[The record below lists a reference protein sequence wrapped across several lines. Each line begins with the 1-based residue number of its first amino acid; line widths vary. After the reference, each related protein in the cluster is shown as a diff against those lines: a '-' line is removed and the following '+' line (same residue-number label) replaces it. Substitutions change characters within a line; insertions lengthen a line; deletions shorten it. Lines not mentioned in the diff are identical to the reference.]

1 MKHIY
6 FLLALIVL
14 SSNTLLATSCPDPII
29 NTINPSSG
37 PANTLITI
45 NGSNFST
52 TSQITIDG
60 ISATYNI
67 IDNTHIEVFIPTGTN
82 GLSDL
87 IINTSGGC
95 STTAA
100 TQINVLDSSCNT
112 SEIYISEIY
121 DSEPGS
127 YGVIELYNPSNTTV
141 TLDGIYDIERYGDIG
156 NATPSITVPL
166 VNTIG
171 PQQTYILQMGSNGNT
186 CSVSA
191 DESVGSGFNDNDEF
205 KLLKNG
211 VVIDAVEALNERG
224 YSFIR
229 NPNAIAPI
237 SIFNA
242 SDWSISGTEDCSDL
256 DSHTTNFNN
265 SNPTITHPNSQTICD
280 NSNISFST
288 NVDTGSYTYQW
299 FSLNSIGVW
308 VPLNNDSTFSGVNTN
323 TLSITNASTA
333 LDNSQY
339 YCQMISADC
348 NLYSNT
354 AQLYI
359 LNPQVDTISD
369 QTVCQDY
376 TLPTLTNGSYFS
388 GANGSGTTLN
398 AGDVISSS
406 QTIYIY
412 NEIGTAPNTCSNE
425 SSFTVTIS
433 GNPPVD
439 TISDQTVCQDYTL
452 PTLTNGDYFSG
463 ANGSGTMLNA
473 GDVISTSQTIYIYN
487 EVGTAPNNCS
497 NESSFT
503 VTISGNPPVDTIADQ
518 TVCQDYTLPS
528 LTNGDYFTGANGSGT
543 TLNAGDVISTSQT
556 IYIYN
561 EIGTVPN
568 TCSNESS
575 FTVTVSG
582 NPNVDT
588 ISDQTVCQDY
598 TLPTLTNGN
607 YFSGANG
614 SGTMLNAGDIIST
627 SQTIYIYNEVGTA
640 PNTCSNESSF
650 TVTISGNPP
659 VDTISDQTVCQ
670 DYTLPTL
677 TNGNY
682 FSGANGSGTMLN
694 AGDVISTSQTIYI
707 YNQIG
712 TAPNTCSN
720 ESSFTVTISGNPPVD
735 TIADQTV
742 CQDYT
747 LPTLTNGSYFTGS
760 NGSGTMLNAGDVI
773 STSQT
778 IYIYNEIGTA
788 PNTCSN
794 ESSFTVTVLNI
805 DFTLDQNNI
814 TIIEDTITVS
824 MSDNTIFYEYS
835 LDNTTYQNSNIFSNL
850 SNGTYTLF
858 VRDINGC
865 VVRQLNFDINV
876 SVVNELFIPK
886 YFTPNGD
893 AYNQVWQII
902 DPNQT
907 IKEIYIFDRY
917 GKLLKQVS
925 TVHLSWN
932 GMYNGNVLPTNDYW
946 YLINLKSGEQVKGH
960 FTLKR

>member
-37 PANTLITI
+37 PENTLITI

-52 TSQITIDG
+52 TSQITING

-67 IDNTHIEVFIPTGTN
+67 IDNTHLEVFIPTGTN

-100 TQINVLDSSCNT
+100 TQVNVLDSSCNT

-171 PQQTYILQMGSNGNT
+171 PHQTYILQMGSNGNT

-191 DESVGSGFNDNDEF
+191 DENVGSGFNDNDEF

-211 VVIDAVEALNERG
+211 VVIDVVEALNERG

-256 DSHTTNFNN
+256 DNHTTNFNS

-280 NSNISFST
+280 NSNISFTT

-299 FSLNSIGVW
+299 FTLNSVGVW

-339 YCQMISADC
+339 YCQMVSADC

-359 LNPQVDTISD
+359 LNPQVDTIAD

-376 TLPTLTNGSYFS
+376 TLPTLTNGNYFS
-388 GANGSGTTLN
+388 GT
-398 AGDVISSS
+398 
-406 QTIYIY
+406 
-412 NEIGTAPNTCSNE
+412 
-425 SSFTVTIS
+425 
-433 GNPPVD
+433 
-439 TISDQTVCQDYTL
+439 
-452 PTLTNGDYFSG
+452 
-463 ANGSGTMLNA
+463 NGSGTMVNA
-473 GDVISTSQTIYIYN
+473 GDIISTSQTIYIYN

-503 VTISGNPPVDTIADQ
+503 VTISGNPPVDTI
-518 TVCQDYTLPS
+518 
-528 LTNGDYFTGANGSGT
+528 
-543 TLNAGDVISTSQT
+543 
-556 IYIYN
+556 
-561 EIGTVPN
+561 
-568 TCSNESS
+568 
-575 FTVTVSG
+575 
-582 NPNVDT
+582 
-588 ISDQTVCQDY
+588 SDQTVCQDY
-598 TLPTLTNGN
+598 TLPTLTNGS

-627 SQTIYIYNEVGTA
+627 SQTIYIYNEV
-640 PNTCSNESSF
+640 
-650 TVTISGNPP
+650 
-659 VDTISDQTVCQ
+659 
-670 DYTLPTL
+670 
-677 TNGNY
+677 
-682 FSGANGSGTMLN
+682 
-694 AGDVISTSQTIYI
+694 
-707 YNQIG
+707 
-712 TAPNTCSN
+712 
-720 ESSFTVTISGNPPVD
+720 
-735 TIADQTV
+735 
-742 CQDYT
+742 
-747 LPTLTNGSYFTGS
+747 
-760 NGSGTMLNAGDVI
+760 
-773 STSQT
+773 
-778 IYIYNEIGTA
+778 GTA

-835 LDNTTYQNSNIFSNL
+835 LDNITYQNSNTFSNL
-850 SNGTYTLF
+850 SNGTYTIF

-902 DPNQT
+902 DPNQI

-925 TVHLSWN
+925 TTHLSWN
-932 GMYNGNVLPTNDYW
+932 GIYNGNVLPSNDYW
-946 YLINLKSGEQVKGH
+946 YLINLKSGEQLKGH

>member
-211 VVIDAVEALNERG
+211 VVIDVVEALNERG

-256 DSHTTNFNN
+256 DNHTTNFNS
-265 SNPTITHPNSQTICD
+265 SNPTITHPNSQTVCD
-280 NSNISFST
+280 GSNISFTT

-299 FSLNSIGVW
+299 FSLNPVGVW

-323 TLSITNASTA
+323 TLSITNATVS

-339 YCQMISADC
+339 YCQMISTDC
-348 NLYSNT
+348 NLYSNV

-359 LNPQVDTISD
+359 LNPQVDTIAD

-376 TLPTLTNGSYFS
+376 TLTTLTNGNYFS
-388 GANGSGTTLN
+388 GANGSGTMLN
-398 AGDVISSS
+398 AGDVISTS

-439 TISDQTVCQDYTL
+439 TL
-452 PTLTNGDYFSG
+452 
-463 ANGSGTMLNA
+463 
-473 GDVISTSQTIYIYN
+473 
-487 EVGTAPNNCS
+487 
-497 NESSFT
+497 
-503 VTISGNPPVDTIADQ
+503 
-518 TVCQDYTLPS
+518 
-528 LTNGDYFTGANGSGT
+528 
-543 TLNAGDVISTSQT
+543 
-556 IYIYN
+556 
-561 EIGTVPN
+561 
-568 TCSNESS
+568 
-575 FTVTVSG
+575 
-582 NPNVDT
+582 
-588 ISDQTVCQDY
+588 SDQTVCQDY

-607 YFSGANG
+607 YFSGA
-614 SGTMLNAGDIIST
+614 
-627 SQTIYIYNEVGTA
+627 
-640 PNTCSNESSF
+640 
-650 TVTISGNPP
+650 
-659 VDTISDQTVCQ
+659 
-670 DYTLPTL
+670 
-677 TNGNY
+677 
-682 FSGANGSGTMLN
+682 
-694 AGDVISTSQTIYI
+694 
-707 YNQIG
+707 
-712 TAPNTCSN
+712 
-720 ESSFTVTISGNPPVD
+720 
-735 TIADQTV
+735 
-742 CQDYT
+742 
-747 LPTLTNGSYFTGS
+747 

-814 TIIEDTITVS
+814 SIIEDTITVS

-902 DPNQT
+902 DPNQI

-925 TVHLSWN
+925 IVHLSWN

-946 YLINLKSGEQVKGH
+946 YLINLKSGEQLKGH

>member
-1 MKHIY
+1 
-6 FLLALIVL
+6 
-14 SSNTLLATSCPDPII
+14 
-29 NTINPSSG
+29 
-37 PANTLITI
+37 
-45 NGSNFST
+45 
-52 TSQITIDG
+52 
-60 ISATYNI
+60 
-67 IDNTHIEVFIPTGTN
+67 
-82 GLSDL
+82 
-87 IINTSGGC
+87 
-95 STTAA
+95 
-100 TQINVLDSSCNT
+100 
-112 SEIYISEIY
+112 
-121 DSEPGS
+121 
-127 YGVIELYNPSNTTV
+127 
-141 TLDGIYDIERYGDIG
+141 
-156 NATPSITVPL
+156 
-166 VNTIG
+166 
-171 PQQTYILQMGSNGNT
+171 
-186 CSVSA
+186 
-191 DESVGSGFNDNDEF
+191 
-205 KLLKNG
+205 
-211 VVIDAVEALNERG
+211 
-224 YSFIR
+224 
-229 NPNAIAPI
+229 
-237 SIFNA
+237 
-242 SDWSISGTEDCSDL
+242 
-256 DSHTTNFNN
+256 
-265 SNPTITHPNSQTICD
+265 
-280 NSNISFST
+280 
-288 NVDTGSYTYQW
+288 
-299 FSLNSIGVW
+299 
-308 VPLNNDSTFSGVNTN
+308 
-323 TLSITNASTA
+323 
-333 LDNSQY
+333 
-339 YCQMISADC
+339 MISTDC
-348 NLYSNT
+348 NLYSNV

-359 LNPQVDTISD
+359 LNPQVDTIAD

-376 TLPTLTNGSYFS
+376 TLTTLTNGNYFS
-388 GANGSGTTLN
+388 GANGSGTMLN
-398 AGDVISSS
+398 AGDVISTS

-439 TISDQTVCQDYTL
+439 TLSDQTVCQDYTL
-452 PTLTNGDYFSG
+452 PTLTNGNYFSG

-487 EVGTAPNNCS
+487 EVGTAPNTCS
-497 NESSFT
+497 NESSFSVT
-503 VTISGNPPVDTIADQ
+503 VSGNPPVDTISDQTVCQDYTLTTLTNGNYFSGSNGSGTMLNAGDVISTSQTIYIYNEIGTAPNTCSNESSFSVTVSGNPPVDTIADQ
-518 TVCQDYTLPS
+518 TVCQDYTLPT
-528 LTNGDYFTGANGSGT
+528 LTNGNYFSGSNGSGT
-543 TLNAGDVISTSQT
+543 MLNAGDVISTSQT

-561 EIGTVPN
+561 EI
-568 TCSNESS
+568 
-575 FTVTVSG
+575 
-582 NPNVDT
+582 
-588 ISDQTVCQDY
+588 
-598 TLPTLTNGN
+598 
-607 YFSGANG
+607 
-614 SGTMLNAGDIIST
+614 
-627 SQTIYIYNEVGTA
+627 GTA

-720 ESSFTVTISGNPPVD
+720 ESSFTVT
-735 TIADQTV
+735 
-742 CQDYT
+742 
-747 LPTLTNGSYFTGS
+747 
-760 NGSGTMLNAGDVI
+760 
-773 STSQT
+773 
-778 IYIYNEIGTA
+778 
-788 PNTCSN
+788 
-794 ESSFTVTVLNI
+794 VLNI

-835 LDNTTYQNSNIFSNL
+835 LDNIAFQNSNTFSNL
-850 SNGTYTLF
+850 SNGSYTLF

-902 DPNQT
+902 DPNQI

-946 YLINLKSGEQVKGH
+946 YLINLKSGEQLKGH

>member
-1 MKHIY
+1 
-6 FLLALIVL
+6 
-14 SSNTLLATSCPDPII
+14 
-29 NTINPSSG
+29 
-37 PANTLITI
+37 
-45 NGSNFST
+45 
-52 TSQITIDG
+52 
-60 ISATYNI
+60 
-67 IDNTHIEVFIPTGTN
+67 
-82 GLSDL
+82 
-87 IINTSGGC
+87 
-95 STTAA
+95 
-100 TQINVLDSSCNT
+100 
-112 SEIYISEIY
+112 
-121 DSEPGS
+121 
-127 YGVIELYNPSNTTV
+127 
-141 TLDGIYDIERYGDIG
+141 
-156 NATPSITVPL
+156 
-166 VNTIG
+166 
-171 PQQTYILQMGSNGNT
+171 
-186 CSVSA
+186 
-191 DESVGSGFNDNDEF
+191 
-205 KLLKNG
+205 
-211 VVIDAVEALNERG
+211 
-224 YSFIR
+224 
-229 NPNAIAPI
+229 
-237 SIFNA
+237 
-242 SDWSISGTEDCSDL
+242 
-256 DSHTTNFNN
+256 
-265 SNPTITHPNSQTICD
+265 
-280 NSNISFST
+280 
-288 NVDTGSYTYQW
+288 
-299 FSLNSIGVW
+299 
-308 VPLNNDSTFSGVNTN
+308 
-323 TLSITNASTA
+323 
-333 LDNSQY
+333 
-339 YCQMISADC
+339 MISTDC
-348 NLYSNT
+348 NLYSNV

-359 LNPQVDTISD
+359 LNPQVDTIADQTVCQDYTLTTLTNGNYFSGANGSGTMLNAGDVISTSQTIYIYNEIGTAPNTCSNESSFTVTVSGNPNVDTISD

-376 TLPTLTNGSYFS
+376 TLPTLTNGNYFT
-388 GANGSGTTLN
+388 GVNGSGTMLN
-398 AGDVISSS
+398 AGDVISTS

-433 GNPPVD
+433 GNPP
-439 TISDQTVCQDYTL
+439 
-452 PTLTNGDYFSG
+452 
-463 ANGSGTMLNA
+463 
-473 GDVISTSQTIYIYN
+473 
-487 EVGTAPNNCS
+487 
-497 NESSFT
+497 
-503 VTISGNPPVDTIADQ
+503 
-518 TVCQDYTLPS
+518 
-528 LTNGDYFTGANGSGT
+528 
-543 TLNAGDVISTSQT
+543 
-556 IYIYN
+556 
-561 EIGTVPN
+561 
-568 TCSNESS
+568 
-575 FTVTVSG
+575 
-582 NPNVDT
+582 VDT

-650 TVTISGNPP
+650 TVTISGNPS
-659 VDTISDQTVCQ
+659 VDTIADQTVCQ

-694 AGDVISTSQTIYI
+694 AGDIISTSQTIYI
-707 YNQIG
+707 YNEVG

-720 ESSFTVTISGNPPVD
+720 ESSFTVTISGNPAVD
-735 TIADQTV
+735 TISDQTV

-747 LPTLTNGSYFTGS
+747 LPTLTNGSYFSGA

-835 LDNTTYQNSNIFSNL
+835 LDNITYQNSNTFSNL

-876 SVVNELFIPK
+876 SVVNELFTPK

-902 DPNQT
+902 DPNQI

-946 YLINLKSGEQVKGH
+946 YLINLKSGEQLKGH

>member
-29 NTINPSSG
+29 NTINPNSG

-52 TSQITIDG
+52 TSQITIGG
-60 ISATYNI
+60 ISTTYNI

-100 TQINVLDSSCNT
+100 TQINVLDSSCNA

-191 DESVGSGFNDNDEF
+191 DTSVGSGFNDNDEF

-229 NPNAIAPI
+229 NPNAIAPV
-237 SIFNA
+237 SIFSA

-256 DSHTTNFNN
+256 DNHTTNFNS

-280 NSNISFST
+280 NSNISFTT

-299 FSLNSIGVW
+299 FALNSVGVW
-308 VPLNNDSTFSGVNTN
+308 IPLNNDSTFSGVNTN

-339 YCQMISADC
+339 YCQMVSTDC

-359 LNPQVDTISD
+359 LNPPVDTISD

-388 GANGSGTTLN
+388 GANGSGTMLN
-398 AGDVISSS
+398 AGDVISTS

-425 SSFTVTIS
+425 SSFTVTVS

-452 PTLTNGDYFSG
+452 PTLTNGSYFSG
-463 ANGSGTMLNA
+463 TNGSGT
-473 GDVISTSQTIYIYN
+473 V
-487 EVGTAPNNCS
+487 
-497 NESSFT
+497 
-503 VTISGNPPVDTIADQ
+503 
-518 TVCQDYTLPS
+518 
-528 LTNGDYFTGANGSGT
+528 
-543 TLNAGDVISTSQT
+543 LNAGDVISTSQT

-561 EIGTVPN
+561 EI
-568 TCSNESS
+568 
-575 FTVTVSG
+575 
-582 NPNVDT
+582 
-588 ISDQTVCQDY
+588 
-598 TLPTLTNGN
+598 
-607 YFSGANG
+607 
-614 SGTMLNAGDIIST
+614 
-627 SQTIYIYNEVGTA
+627 GTA

-707 YNQIG
+707 YNEIG

-735 TIADQTV
+735 IISDQTV

-747 LPTLTNGSYFTGS
+747 LPTLTNGSYFTGTNGS
-760 NGSGTMLNAGDVI
+760 GTMLNAGDIISTSQTIYIYNEIGTAPNMCSNESSFTVTISGNPPVDTISDQTVCQDYTLPTLTNGNYFTGANGSGTMLNAGDVI

-835 LDNTTYQNSNIFSNL
+835 LDNITYQNSNTFSNL

-902 DPNQT
+902 DPNQI

-946 YLINLKSGEQVKGH
+946 YLINLKSGEQLKGH